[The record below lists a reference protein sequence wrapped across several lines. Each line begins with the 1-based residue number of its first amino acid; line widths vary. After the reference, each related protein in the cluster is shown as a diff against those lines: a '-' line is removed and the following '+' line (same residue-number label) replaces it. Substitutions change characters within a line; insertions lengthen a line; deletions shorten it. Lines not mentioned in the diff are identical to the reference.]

1 MTRRSLSKKSPTKVS
16 EPAKTWIV
24 KNEVI
29 AHSFLWIGGKE
40 GKPLRNVCARN
51 SSAKDVDII
60 FFIGLLC
67 EVLVGNRN

>member
-1 MTRRSLSKKSPTKVS
+1 MTRHSLSKKAPPKFRNL
-16 EPAKTWIV
+16 PKLGIV

-29 AHSFLWIGGKE
+29 VHSFLWIGGKE

-60 FFIGLLC
+60 VFIGLLC
-67 EVLVGNRN
+67 EVLVENRN